1 MVEGYERLADAVDKA
16 PGFDGK
22 PVKKVETKKLRDAVK
37 SRGFLETDDD
47 NNLTAAAR
55 KHFQR
60 AKTDLVASR
69 RFIEADGKFWKLV
82 RD

>member
-1 MVEGYERLADAVDKA
+1 VADAVDKT

-22 PVKKVETKKLRDAVK
+22 LVKKVEINKLRDAVK

-47 NNLTAAAR
+47 NNLTPAAR

-60 AKTDLVASR
+60 AKTDLITSK

-82 RD
+82 HD